1 MVQRKIKANQIND
14 LLNYISSS
22 KVTQDDAGTFMKRFD
37 EAFLNLYPSFVKEF
51 NTLLKEDEQIVI
63 KQPNT
68 LTTELRIFALIRLGV
83 KESSEIAALLY
94 YTPRTIYNYRSAFK
108 NKAIDRES
116 FEERVCML
124 CTVINDH

>member
-1 MVQRKIKANQIND
+1 MVQRKIKANQIHD

-22 KVTQDDAGTFMKRFD
+22 KVTQEDAGTFMKRFD

-68 LTTELRIFALIRLGV
+68 LTTELR
-83 KESSEIAALLY
+83 Y
-94 YTPRTIYNYRSAFK
+94 
-108 NKAIDRES
+108 
-116 FEERVCML
+116 
-124 CTVINDH
+124 